1 MKTRRLLTGLLIAAF
16 VLSASPALEA
26 QSIHFRLGSDGVGLS
41 VNSGHHS
48 HVHYCDDDWEDY
60 YKHAR
65 KHYKKHH
72 KHHKTEYKKRKK
84 HHKRHH
90 DNGHH
95 YGKRKIRHIRRSCT
109 AVHTVRGIIT
119 RLWFAAHPTCT
130 AFSTDAD
137 IAFLCT
143 GKTSR
148 DESYLKVHPGRFQ
161 YMRLSAHHA

>member
-65 KHYKKHH
+65 KHYKNTTNTTKQNTRNG
-72 KHHKTEYKKRKK
+72 KNTINATTTMAITTENVK
-84 HHKRHH
+84 
-90 DNGHH
+90 
-95 YGKRKIRHIRRSCT
+95 
-109 AVHTVRGIIT
+109 
-119 RLWFAAHPTCT
+119 
-130 AFSTDAD
+130 
-137 IAFLCT
+137 
-143 GKTSR
+143 
-148 DESYLKVHPGRFQ
+148 
-161 YMRLSAHHA
+161 

>member
-72 KHHKTEYKKRKK
+72 KHHTTEYKKRKK

-95 YGKRKIRHIRRSCT
+95 YGKRKIKAHKAVVHRSSHRPGHNHKTVVRRT
-109 AVHTVRGIIT
+109 PNVHRILH
-119 RLWFAAHPTCT
+119 R
-130 AFSTDAD
+130 
-137 IAFLCT
+137 
-143 GKTSR
+143 R
-148 DESYLKVHPGRFQ
+148 
-161 YMRLSAHHA
+161 